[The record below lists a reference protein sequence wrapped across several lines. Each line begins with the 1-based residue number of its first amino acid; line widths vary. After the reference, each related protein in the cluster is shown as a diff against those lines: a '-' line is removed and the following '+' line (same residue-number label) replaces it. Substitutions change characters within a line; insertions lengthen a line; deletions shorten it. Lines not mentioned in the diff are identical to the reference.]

1 MVENALS
8 KTARPAVL
16 SSAMPSNEHCGARL
30 EKILFPRLHLQRA
43 LDEDEVAKPLEKSR
57 IEINIRG
64 SLTTKDHPQNGHVY
78 VIVSIHFDAKAV
90 THDSKE
96 TMVSV
101 ELTCAGYFKCAA
113 GHSLEEVTAY
123 VAANSD
129 EVSMLWTPQIYSTA
143 VMEFERLVSL
153 AGLPAINMS
162 LSPPFLATEGEEV
175 NQTPTAKP
183 KRPRK
188 KVKPGPA

>member
-8 KTARPAVL
+8 KTAHPAAL
-16 SSAMPSNEHCGARL
+16 SSAMASNEHCGARL

-43 LDEDEVAKPLEKSR
+43 QDEDAVAKPLEKSR

-64 SLTTKDHPQNGHVY
+64 SLTTKSHPQNGHAY
-78 VIVSIHFDAKAV
+78 VIVSTHFDAKAV
-90 THDSKE
+90 THQSKE

-101 ELTCAGYFKCAA
+101 ELTCSGYFKCAA

-123 VAANSD
+123 VATNSD

-153 AGLPAINMS
+153 AGLPPMNMS
-162 LSPPFLATEGEEV
+162 LSPPFLTTAAEDV

-188 KVKPGPA
+188 KVKPEPA